1 MSPLLVSA
9 IVLFVS
15 LAIFTM
21 FFLTY
26 IHFKNTA
33 KRFGQKYFG
42 TSDIEEVVR
51 ISEEE
56 YQQTPKS
63 LSNMEPVILNR
74 LKHDFPSLNVN
85 ELKSIAE
92 TNIINSLNAIEQKDV
107 SVLTNKNE
115 RVTTW
120 VKSKIADLKKGES
133 VHFDSIK
140 IHKTVINKYEKDD
153 KCATIYLQTS
163 LEYLFKKNEGIY
175 KKIQTRFKTE
185 FIYIIDAS
193 KLKDHEKALGLNC
206 PNCGAPIIKLG
217 NKKCVYCDTH
227 VEDIVNKTW
236 NINNIEEY

>member
-1 MSPLLVSA
+1 MESTILGITFLILILV
-9 IVLFVS
+9 IFVV
-15 LAIFTM
+15 I
-21 FFLTY
+21 FLTF
-26 IHFKNTA
+26 IHFKNAA
-33 KRFGQKYFG
+33 KQFTQEYFG
-42 TSDIEEVVR
+42 TSDIKEAIK

-56 YQQTPKS
+56 YQETPKS
-63 LSNMEPVILNR
+63 LSNMEPVVLNR
-74 LKHDFPSLNVN
+74 LKNDFPSLNIN
-85 ELKSIAE
+85 EIKRIAE
-92 TNIINSLNAIEQKDV
+92 SNIINSLNAIEQKDV

-140 IHKTVINKYEKDD
+140 IHKTVINKYEKDE

-193 KLKDHEKALGLNC
+193 KLKEHEKALGLNC